1 MGFRAIGK
9 GHTAALKLLSLL
21 NLGGPI
27 SRARWT
33 SHTSALIKISN
44 NVAEQNMKQAAE
56 EVKNLTSGS
65 SNGTVDIGTSFDCS
79 WNSRGWQ
86 AREGVVAAIAVET
99 GKIIDIVHKCTSCPN
114 CKVKQTARDNSKM
127 SGVEFMEWFINHEPS
142 CFLNHSGSPQVL

>member
-1 MGFRAIGK
+1 MGFQAIGK
-9 GHTAALKLLSLL
+9 GHTSALKLLSLL

-79 WNSRGWQ
+79 
-86 AREGVVAAIAVET
+86 
-99 GKIIDIVHKCTSCPN
+99 
-114 CKVKQTARDNSKM
+114 
-127 SGVEFMEWFINHEPS
+127 
-142 CFLNHSGSPQVL
+142 